1 MSEQQSH
8 EDARTSGN
16 ARVLIVQ
23 PERSYLAVIAHRVAA
38 AGFRVALADSVP
50 TAVGEL
56 YRVQP
61 DIVLTELTGKRFSGI
76 ELLSIIRGDS
86 ALRDTPVLMF
96 AGRSDRNAGIQA
108 LRAGADA
115 IVKKPFHFETLC
127 ARIDRELQRRR
138 AFEELRRD
146 KNSLDARITERAIVV
161 GELKDR
167 LAASE
172 AERFRLEAIVT
183 TAGL

>member
-1 MSEQQSH
+1 MSEHQSH
-8 EDARTSGN
+8 DLGRTAGPARI
-16 ARVLIVQ
+16 LIVQ
-23 PERSYLAVIAHRVAA
+23 PERSYLAVIARRVAA
-38 AGFRVALADSVP
+38 AGYRVALADSVAA
-50 TAVGEL
+50 AVGEL
-56 YRVQP
+56 YRVP
-61 DIVLTELTGKRFSGI
+61 ADIILTELAGKRFSGI
-76 ELLSIIRGDS
+76 ELLSIVRGDS

-138 AFEELRRD
+138 AMEELRRD
-146 KNSLDARITERAIVV
+146 RISLDARVTERAIAV

-167 LAASE
+167 LAATE
-172 AERFRLEAIVT
+172 AERCRLEAIVT

>member
-1 MSEQQSH
+1 MSEHQSLVH
-8 EDARTSGN
+8 GQRGAS

-23 PERSYLAVIAHRVAA
+23 PERNYLAVIAHRVAA
-38 AGFRVALADSVP
+38 AGYRVALADSVQ

-56 YRVQP
+56 YRVP
-61 DIVLTELTGKRFSGI
+61 ADIVLTELSGKRFSGI
-76 ELLSIIRGDS
+76 ELLSIIRGDP

-96 AGRSDRNAGIQA
+96 AGRSNRSAGIQA
-108 LRAGADA
+108 LRSGADA

-138 AFEELRRD
+138 AIEELRRD
-146 KNSLDARITERAIVV
+146 NSSLDARVTERAIVV

-167 LAASE
+167 LAVAE
-172 AERFRLEAIVT
+172 AERFRLEQLVA